1 MRSSFY
7 EGTVFHKRYVPKVH
21 TLKYRVFNIL
31 IDLDELDY
39 VHEKNRF
46 FSVNRFNLISFHESD
61 HGDPET
67 ANNGLLK
74 TRIFDL
80 LKSNDID
87 TSQIAKIELLTYP
100 RILGF
105 VFNPLTII
113 YCRSETGEIRS
124 VIYEVRN
131 TFGERHNY
139 IYNPVEPHDIDNFHQ
154 AEKCFHVSPF
164 FDTSGN
170 YSFRLKEP
178 GEKVA
183 ANIDY
188 WAEREKRL
196 TANFTGTRR
205 ELDNK
210 STLSL
215 FFKLPFMT
223 VKVVGGILF
232 EALKLWAKG
241 VKVFSHPGRHAYQST
256 SAVPAINQNQ
266 SNDTMDTSHD

>member
-1 MRSSFY
+1 MRSAFY
-7 EGTVFHKRYVPKVH
+7 EGTVFHKRYVPKPH
-21 TLKYRVFNIL
+21 TLRYRVFNIL
-31 IDLDELDY
+31 IDLDELDS
-39 VHEKNRF
+39 VHRHNRF

-67 ANNGLLK
+67 ASSEPLK
-74 TRIFDL
+74 IRIFDL

-87 TSQIAKIELLTYP
+87 TRQITKIELLTYP

-113 YCRSETGEIRS
+113 YCKSNSGELLTI
-124 VIYEVRN
+124 IYEVRN

-139 IYNPVEPHDIDNFHQ
+139 IYNPDEMHDIGKPHQ

-164 FDTSGN
+164 FDRSGS

-188 WAEREKRL
+188 SADGEKRL
-196 TANFTGTRR
+196 TANFAGARR
-205 ELDNK
+205 ELNNR

-223 VKVVGGILF
+223 LKVVGGILF

-241 VKVFSHPGRHAYQST
+241 LKVFSHPGGHAYQST
-256 SAVPAINQNQ
+256 TAVPAINQNQ
-266 SNDTMDTSHD
+266 SKDMMDTPHD